1 MTPFQVGDRVRVAAD
16 ALDRR
21 IYQSDGEVVGLTP
34 GNVLVYVRKAGD
46 MTSRWNP
53 KKPGNG
59 VVPFAEW
66 MLARLVFTSQ
76 RSLKLVNQQ
85 EKASG

>member
-46 MTSRWNP
+46 MTSR
-53 KKPGNG
+53 
-59 VVPFAEW
+59 
-66 MLARLVFTSQ
+66 
-76 RSLKLVNQQ
+76 
-85 EKASG
+85 